1 MNCGGMGGLEGMIV
15 MGRPVVKSWARPT
28 ALLTSS
34 IYCPM
39 PSTALSS
46 IYCPL
51 PCTARL
57 YNILIE
63 PALTWLA
70 TWSCTLQSI
79 GLQYWGGDQQPKAIR
94 LVQGAYYAHI
104 LCLVLLC
111 PRHRSMLTMPTYY
124 AYYAH
129 SRPKL
134 CISQCTAVM
143 RVGRWCSA
151 VH

>member
-1 MNCGGMGGLEGMIV
+1 MIV

-63 PALTWLA
+63 PALTRLA

-111 PRHRSMLTMPTYY
+111 PHTVLTYYASYAFYAQYY

-129 SRPKL
+129 DTGQCLL
-134 CISQCTAVM
+134 CPHTMVTMPTAGQSCV
-143 RVGRWCSA
+143 
-151 VH
+151 